1 MIFKRLFDPRL
12 AQASYLLGC
21 SSTREALIVDP
32 NRDIDRYLEAAA
44 QERLRV
50 AHVTETHIH
59 ADFVSG
65 ARELAH
71 RANARLYL
79 SAAGGP
85 DWQYRYAADAGAT
98 SMNDGDRIMVGRV
111 EVRALHLPG
120 HTPEHLVFLVT
131 DTEVAGEPM
140 GALTGDFVFV
150 GDVGRPDLLE
160 RVVGSQGTMETSA
173 RQLYQSVQR
182 FRGFSDYLQVWPG
195 HGAGS
200 ACGKSLSAVPQST
213 LGYEKRFNWAFG
225 IENEND
231 FVRAVLAGQPDP
243 PRYFAEMKRINRE
256 GPRFLGQLP
265 LPNRLSPESLMSVLR
280 SGSTVVDTRSSD
292 EYGRGAIPGT
302 INIPNTRAFPTWA
315 GSLLPYDRELYL
327 IVPEVG
333 DHAVEELAGTLAG
346 IGLDRVAGYF
356 GSEVLG
362 HWRKSEGE
370 LQTIPMVTLEQL
382 STRSR
387 NGEVLLD
394 VRGAGEWAAGHV
406 PGSLNLPVAELKPR
420 LDEIPRGRPLIV
432 HCQTGARA
440 AIAASLLR
448 AEGFED
454 VRLFRGGFAEWQ
466 AAGHPVGLAILKP

>member
-1 MIFKRLFDPRL
+1 MIFKRFFDPRL
-12 AQASYLLGC
+12 AQSSYLLGC

-32 NRDIDRYLEAAA
+32 NRDIHRYLEAAG
-44 QERLRV
+44 QDGLRV

-65 ARELAH
+65 SRELAQ

-85 DWQYRYAADAGAT
+85 DWQYRYAAEARAT
-98 SMNDGDRIMVGRV
+98 AMNDGDSITLGRI

-140 GALTGDFVFV
+140 GAFTGDFLFV

-160 RVVGSQGTMETSA
+160 RAVGSRGTMETSA
-173 RQLYQSVQR
+173 RQLYHSLQR
-182 FRGFSDYLQVWPG
+182 FSKFSDYLQIWPG

-225 IENEND
+225 VQNEND
-231 FVRAVLAGQPDP
+231 FVRAVLAGQPEP
-243 PRYFAEMKRINRE
+243 PRYFAQMKRINLE
-256 GPRFLGQLP
+256 GPPLLGQLP
-265 LPNRLSPESLMSVLR
+265 IPTRLAADSLTSVLR
-280 SGSTVVDTRSSD
+280 SGSTVVDTRNPD
-292 EYGRGAIPGT
+292 EYGRGSIPGT

-327 IVPEVG
+327 IVPEPS
-333 DHAVEELAGTLAG
+333 DRTAEELVRSLAG
-346 IGLDRVAGYF
+346 IGMDRVAGYF
-356 GSEVLG
+356 GSEVVG
-362 HWRKSEGE
+362 HWRKSGGQ
-370 LQTIPMVTLEQL
+370 LQTIPVVTVEQL
-382 STRSR
+382 STPSK
-387 NGEVLLD
+387 NGVALLD
-394 VRGAGEWAAGHV
+394 VRGAGEWGAGHI
-406 PGSLNLPVAELKPR
+406 PGALHLPVAELLGR
-420 LDEIPRGRPLIV
+420 LDEIPRGRALIV
-432 HCQTGARA
+432 HCQSGARA

-448 AEGFED
+448 AQGFED
-454 VRLFRGGFAEWQ
+454 VRLFRGGFAEWR
-466 AAGHPVGLAILKP
+466 AAGQPVALPQS

>member
-1 MIFKRLFDPRL
+1 MIFKRFFDPRL
-12 AQASYLLGC
+12 AQSSYLLGC

-32 NRDIDRYLEAAA
+32 NRDIDRYIEAAS
-44 QERLRV
+44 QDGLRV

-65 ARELAH
+65 ARELAQ
-71 RANARLYL
+71 RVNARLYL

-85 DWQYRYAADAGAT
+85 DWQYRYAAEARAT
-98 SMNDGDRIMVGRV
+98 AMNDGDSITVGRI

-140 GALTGDFVFV
+140 GALTGDFLFV

-160 RVVGSQGTMETSA
+160 RAVGSRGTMETSA
-173 RQLYQSVQR
+173 RQLYHSLQR
-182 FRGFSDYLQVWPG
+182 FREFSDYLQIWPG

-225 IENEND
+225 VQNEND
-231 FVRAVLAGQPDP
+231 FVRAVLAGPPDP
-243 PRYFAEMKRINRE
+243 PRYFARMKRINLE
-256 GPRFLGQLP
+256 GPRLLGQLP
-265 LPNRLSPESLMSVLR
+265 LPTRFAEHSLMSVLR
-280 SGSTVVDTRSSD
+280 SGSTVVDTRSAD
-292 EYGRGAIPGT
+292 EYGRGAVPGT

-315 GSLLPYDRELYL
+315 GSLLPYDRDLYL
-327 IVPEVG
+327 IVPEAG
-333 DHAVEELAGTLAG
+333 DRVAEELIRSLAG

-362 HWRKSEGE
+362 HWRKSGGE
-370 LQTIPMVTLEQL
+370 LQTIPVVTLEQL
-382 STRSR
+382 STASR

-394 VRGAGEWAAGHV
+394 VRGVGEWEAGHV
-406 PGSLNLPVAELKPR
+406 PGSLNLPVAELKTR
-420 LDEIPRGRPLIV
+420 LNEVPKGQPLIV

-454 VRLFRGGFAEWQ
+454 VRFFRGGFAEWK
-466 AAGHPVGLAILKP
+466 AAGQPVALSQS

>member
-1 MIFKRLFDPRL
+1 MILKRFFDPRL
-12 AQASYLLGC
+12 AQSSYLLGC

-44 QERLRV
+44 QDGLRV

-65 ARELAH
+65 ARELAQ

-79 SAAGGP
+79 SAGGGP
-85 DWQYRYAADAGAT
+85 DWQYRYATEARAT
-98 SMNDGDRIMVGRV
+98 AMNDGDSITVGRI

-120 HTPEHLVFLVT
+120 HTPEHLVFLIT

-140 GALTGDFVFV
+140 GALTGDFLFV

-160 RVVGSQGTMETSA
+160 RAVGSRGTMETSA
-173 RQLYQSVQR
+173 RQLYHSLQK
-182 FRGFSDYLQVWPG
+182 FRAFSDYLQIWPG

-225 IENEND
+225 VQNEDD

-243 PRYFAEMKRINRE
+243 PRYFAQMKRINLE
-256 GPRFLGQLP
+256 GPPLLGQLP
-265 LPNRLSPESLMSVLR
+265 LPTRLTEGSLMSVLQ
-280 SGSTVVDTRSSD
+280 SGSTVVDTRDPD

-302 INIPNTRAFPTWA
+302 INIPNSRAFPTWA

-327 IVPEVG
+327 IVPEPG
-333 DHAVEELAGTLAG
+333 DRTVEELVRSLAG
-346 IGLDRVAGYF
+346 IGMDRVAGYF
-356 GSEVLG
+356 GSEVVG
-362 HWRKSEGE
+362 HWRKSRGE
-370 LQTIPMVTLEQL
+370 LQTIPVVTLEQL
-382 STRSR
+382 STPPR
-387 NGEVLLD
+387 NGVVVLD
-394 VRGAGEWAAGHV
+394 VRGVGEWEAGHI
-406 PGSLNLPVAELKPR
+406 PGSVNLPIAELEAR
-420 LDEIPRGRPLIV
+420 LNEIPRGRPLIV

-440 AIAASLLR
+440 AIAVSLLR
-448 AEGFED
+448 AGGFDD
-454 VRLFRGGFAEWQ
+454 VRLFRGGFAGWR
-466 AAGHPVGLAILKP
+466 AAGQPVGLSQS